1 MGPQP
6 NLKFDALVLGGGI
19 AGLEAA
25 LNLAEQDF
33 SVAVVEKDA
42 SIGGKMIRLSK
53 VFPTL
58 DCSSCITTPKM
69 AAAAHH
75 PRITLLT
82 YCELQALARRGDE
95 LVASITQ
102 KPRYVDLEKCIGC
115 RQCEYQCPVL
125 AADGEQGGFAGR
137 KAIYIPFSNAI
148 PPKAL
153 IDPENCILCGRCAKA
168 CPTGAV
174 NYFQEP
180 EDFTLTAATAVIA
193 TGFEMIPLEDKVQ
206 YGQGR
211 IPDVITAL
219 QMERLLAPHGPY
231 NRVLRPYDG
240 KEPDSVAF
248 IQCAGSRDQ
257 SMGVPYCSRVC
268 CMYAIKQA
276 MLLSGSL
283 PLADLTVYYMDIRA
297 FGKGYEQFFQNAQAM
312 GVNFVKGKVAYVEP
326 GADGAVRL
334 RYESQEAEGGVQV
347 AEHDLV
353 VLSLGLLPGWLPD
366 GRCALATGADNFI
379 KTVKPKLAPTLT
391 GLDGVFVAGAAA
403 GPKDIVDSIVEAG
416 AAAMEACRY
425 LSSTRNNVG
434 QAPSPVQDSRRA
446 AVLHAIAGESL
457 MAKTK
462 NPNPAPEAKV
472 GVYVCHCGGNISDAV
487 DVAQGLRASP
497 QGARG
502 GGGPGPYVHV
512 LRSRPGT
519 DYRGPAERGGGPG
532 GGGLLLAQSA

>member
-1 MGPQP
+1 
-6 NLKFDALVLGGGI
+6 LHYDALVLGGGI

-25 LNLAEQDF
+25 LNLADQDF
-33 SVAVVEKDA
+33 SVAIVEKDA

-75 PRITLLT
+75 PNITLFT
-82 YCELQALARRGDE
+82 YCDLQSLVRQGDD
-95 LVASITQ
+95 LTAVIHQ
-102 KPRYVDLEKCIGC
+102 KPRYVDEGKCIGC
-115 RQCEYQCPVL
+115 RQCEYQCPVM
-125 AADGEQGGFAGR
+125 APDEEQGGFAAR
-137 KAIYIPFSNAI
+137 KAIYLPFSNAI

-153 IDPENCILCGRCAKA
+153 IDPENCILCGRCAKI
-168 CPTGAV
+168 CPTQAV

-180 EDFTLTAATAVIA
+180 EDFTIEAATGVIA
-193 TGFEMIPLEDKVQ
+193 TGYAVMPLSDKTQ
-206 YGQGR
+206 YGQGK
-211 IPDVITAL
+211 IPDVLTAL

-240 KEPDSVAF
+240 MEPDNIAF

-283 PLADLTVYYMDIRA
+283 PLADITIYYLDIRA

-312 GVNFVKGKVAYVEP
+312 GINFVRGKVAYLDP
-326 GADGAVRL
+326 GDNGAVL
-334 RYESQEAEGGVQV
+334 VRYEAQDAEGGVQA

-353 VLSLGLLPGWLPD
+353 VLSLGMLPGWDPQ
-366 GRCALATGADNFI
+366 GRCALSTGADNFL

-391 GLDGVFVAGAAA
+391 TLEGVFVAGAAA

-416 AAAMEACRY
+416 AAAMEASRY
-425 LSSTRNNVG
+425 L
-434 QAPSPVQDSRRA
+434 A
-446 AVLHAIAGESL
+446 
-457 MAKTK
+457 
-462 NPNPAPEAKV
+462 
-472 GVYVCHCGGNISDAV
+472 
-487 DVAQGLRASP
+487 
-497 QGARG
+497 ARG
-502 GGGPGPYVHV
+502 V
-512 LRSRPGT
+512 SRKQE
-519 DYRGPAERGGGPG
+519 AVSSK
-532 GGGLLLAQSA
+532 Q